1 MKENLQKE
9 LLEKVKPGTK
19 PSDIRKL
26 KRSKSAGDI
35 PSAPPLPNSTPL
47 ARSKST
53 EPFKDPKYPY
63 TTLISQAQ
71 ELEELKNSL
80 SSLDKERQD
89 LRKETETKS
98 TTISLLRK
106 KISELE
112 ASNPPNLLLSEQL
125 TEKQKE
131 VEKYRKALE
140 EIRTEVNNYK
150 NERETLL
157 DDNLTLKH
165 QNLKD

>member
-1 MKENLQKE
+1 MIKENLQKE

-71 ELEELKNSL
+71 EIEQLK
-80 SSLDKERQD
+80 
-89 LRKETETKS
+89 KETETKS
-98 TTISLLRK
+98 TTIALLRK
-106 KISELE
+106 KIDELE
-112 ASNPPNLLLSEQL
+112 GSNPPNLLLSEQL
-125 TEKQKE
+125 TEK
-131 VEKYRKALE
+131 
-140 EIRTEVNNYK
+140 
-150 NERETLL
+150 
-157 DDNLTLKH
+157 
-165 QNLKD
+165 